1 MKTLLLIILGY
12 FIGMI
17 TTLVHLMR
25 KDKKKLE
32 EILDIH
38 S

>member
-1 MKTLLLIILGY
+1 MKELLLIILGY
-12 FIGMI
+12 FIGVI

-32 EILDIH
+32 EILDIKE
-38 S
+38 

>member
-1 MKTLLLIILGY
+1 MKALLLIILGY

>member
-12 FIGMI
+12 FIGVF

-32 EILDIH
+32 ERLDIH